1 MKWTTIS
8 PRTTV
13 VTKYTAIF
21 SLIERILLIGVV
33 SFPYVYYYLL
43 KCPLEDANLNII
55 AAVAFSITIVFF
67 ASGYSLFR
75 NQNLLLQ
82 VTFPKASEWK
92 KVGLYF
98 LMLLLFPIG
107 EIYFLYNKIG
117 KRTVYTYIQY
127 PRILISPTDVKLSS
141 VEAID
146 WWFANDY
153 ESYIPEVITIGI
165 KGLTTIA
172 NLINKNSYYSSLVD
186 SDHLTIQINTK
197 NGMYIAHFS
206 FEEFSLETF
215 IDENITIDLPK
226 EWIWSDEPKSVKY
239 TKEFASEYDSDLKN
253 IAEDIMVI
261 IKNFELQRR
270 N

>member
-1 MKWTTIS
+1 MKLTTIS

-21 SLIERILLIGVV
+21 SLIERIILIGVV

-43 KCPLEDANLNII
+43 KCPLEDTSPNII

-67 ASGYSLFR
+67 VSIYSLVR

-82 VTFPKASEWK
+82 VAFPKASEWK

-98 LMLLLFPIG
+98 LMLLLPIG

-117 KRTVYTYIQY
+117 KRAVYTYIQY
-127 PRILISPTDVKLSS
+127 PRILISPADVKLSS
-141 VEAID
+141 IEAID

-153 ESYIPEVITIGI
+153 ESYIPEVITIGN

-186 SDHLTIQINTK
+186 SDRLTIQINTK
-197 NGMYIAHFS
+197 NGIYSAHFS

-226 EWIWSDEPKSVKY
+226 GWIWSDDPKSVKY

-253 IAEDIMVI
+253 IAEDIMLI